1 MLPFRIDMYVY
12 ANSAEEALELE
23 KKLKEFVSMKRNQ
36 GVVVSAA
43 KLSRALDVF
52 GNNQL
57 WLTYLK

>member
-1 MLPFRIDMYVY
+1 MYVY

-52 GNNQL
+52 GNNPL
-57 WLTYLK
+57 LLTYLK